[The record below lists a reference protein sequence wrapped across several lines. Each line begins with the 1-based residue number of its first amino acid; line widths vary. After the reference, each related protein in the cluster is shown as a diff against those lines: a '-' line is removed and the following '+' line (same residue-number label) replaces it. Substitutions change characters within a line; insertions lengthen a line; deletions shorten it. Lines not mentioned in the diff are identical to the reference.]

1 MPSLKK
7 LLPFLII
14 VASVGIAISLVKSRA
29 PAQQVDIVQ
38 RSIFV
43 DVMPLHR
50 QDAFI
55 TVASQGTI
63 EPRTRTNLVAEVA
76 GRVISVSP
84 AFVVGGFFREG
95 EVLLRLDDQNHRAAV
110 SRNQAAVAAA
120 RSQLEQE
127 RGQADVARRE
137 WDRMTPE
144 RQAQVRAKELY
155 LREPQLQEAQARLE
169 SAEADLAQS
178 LYDLARTTIIAP
190 YDGLVAEKN
199 TDLGQFVTTGASL
212 AQTFAV
218 DYAEVRLPIPEN
230 KIQFLDLPQL
240 VRWGS
245 NETIKGP
252 EVALIA
258 RLGDEEQ
265 IWNGRLT
272 RTEGVLDTRS
282 RVLFSVV
289 QIEDPY
295 GLYGGN
301 KSGNGKG
308 QPLRIGTYVNASIK
322 GQQLHDVYVLPR
334 HTLQAGDLVWVADN
348 ESRLRSRR
356 VQVVTINGDEV
367 FIRDGFESGDRVV
380 FTRLENPLSGI
391 SVDINELP
399 VQAIN

>member
-1 MPSLKK
+1 MRKLKK
-7 LLPFLII
+7 LLPFIII
-14 VASVGIAISLVKSRA
+14 VLSIGVAISLVKSRP
-29 PAQQVDIVQ
+29 PAQQAEVVQ
-38 RSIFV
+38 RAILV
-43 DVMPLHR
+43 DVIPLSR
-50 QDAFI
+50 QDAHI

-76 GRVISVSP
+76 GRVIEVSP

-144 RQAQVRAKELY
+144 RQGQVRAKELY

-178 LYDLARTTIIAP
+178 LYDLSRTTIIAP
-190 YDGLVAEKN
+190 YDGMVAEKN
-199 TDLGQFVTTGASL
+199 TDLGQFVTTGSSL

-230 KIQFLDLPQL
+230 KIQFLELPQL

-245 NETIKGP
+245 NETGKGP
-252 EVALIA
+252 EVALIT
-258 RLGDEEQ
+258 RMGGEEQ
-265 IWNGRLT
+265 VWNGRLT

-295 GLYGGN
+295 GLYSGN
-301 KSGNGKG
+301 KNGNRKG
-308 QPLRIGTYVNASIK
+308 EPLRIGTYVNASIQ
-322 GQQLHDVYVLPR
+322 GQLLRDVIVLPR
-334 HTLQAGDLVWVADN
+334 HTLQATDLIWVADAEN
-348 ESRLRSRR
+348 RLRARQ
-356 VQVVTINGDEV
+356 VEVVTVNGDEV
-367 FIRDGFESGDRVV
+367 YIRDGFEPGDKVV
-380 FTRLENPLSGI
+380 FTRLENPLSGM
-391 SVDINELP
+391 VVEINELP